1 MGIQFSGGLKIVP
14 NIHNGTPTPTPT
26 GAPTATPTPTPI
38 PTDTPTPT
46 PTVAATST
54 PTPTP
59 IPTDT
64 PTPTPTGTPTP
75 TPIPTDTPT
84 PTPTGAPTDTPT
96 PTPTITNTPTGTPTV
111 TPTETP
117 VPTDT
122 PTPTPTITNTP
133 TGTPTVTPTLTAT
146 PTVTPTETPIPTD
159 TPTPTPTDTPTPTPT
174 ITNTPTGTPTPTPTE
189 TPRPQNNIL
198 VVENFYK
205 SVLVPDRL
213 EIFVTM
219 TSEYPVEDTI
229 YVSFDTQFQVPSGY
243 TTIAGTGTAQMNIPS
258 GQTTNTVS
266 FYTDPLVNYDD
277 VIQSGTTW
285 TTLSVVNPLEGTQYE
300 YTATWDSYSF
310 NGGVL
315 PPDVTPTPT
324 PTVTPTPTPTA
335 TATSTPT
342 PTPNITGLTFSKSYT
357 YDCNDGLVF
366 TYSLVADMAVD
377 YLTEIIFVD
386 EVDIVSGGTITISKT
401 LGIAAGNISGTTSI
415 TNHTTPST
423 PTGYTHVDLV
433 GTSNL
438 TSVSLTYNGLTY
450 NGAWSD
456 QIGTFPNPTYPFTGL
471 TFSRSYSYDNTD
483 GVVATYYLES
493 SSITNQDIWYYF
505 TDKLGLVSGGTY
517 DITYAVSIPYGNNTA
532 TTIVNNNTAVSTLGL
547 TWGDLDQ
554 TSTLDNVSITYCNA
568 NYMGSYGNL
577 TPVFNDPATPTPTP
591 TATET
596 PTPTPTTTST
606 PTSTPTV
613 TPTGTPT
620 VTPTSTPTITP
631 TPTGTPTVTPTS
643 TPLPTNT
650 PTVTPTGTPTVTPTV
665 TPTPFYEIVSYG
677 GPSSGDACYSPWDS
691 FPMLGNTT
699 DFCTL
704 GTLTSSSWVTV
715 PTNNYY
721 VVYNGN
727 VRNVQHTLGNNFAQ
741 TTDAG
746 CSVCPTP
753 TPTPTITA
761 TPLPTSTPTV
771 TPTATPIPT
780 GTPTVTPTSTATPTP
795 TPTVTSTPTATPTVT
810 PTPIPPSGFGIYS
823 FGYANFTNAC
833 ESLNPPSSTVY
844 TTPGTTTMMA
854 GLFFYTN
861 LGMTDAF
868 VGNGNFYK
876 MVKGSYVYGV
886 QISSYGEVLDY
897 RDCGTLPTPTPT
909 PTVTATPTPTPTPT
923 ITSTPTSTPTVTPTP
938 TSTPTVTPTI
948 TPTPTSTPT
957 ITPTGTPTVT
967 PTATP
972 VPFQSIVCYG
982 TTAGG
987 ACTEMAN
994 CFTMIGNGTTFCNS
1008 TTFTSTPWNSVAT
1021 GNYYISYLGNTINVS
1036 HTFGQGY
1043 ATSLG
1048 GGCSV
1053 CPTATPTPT
1062 PTSTPTI
1069 TPTPTSTPTV
1079 TPTPT
1084 STPTV
1089 TPTLTPTPTVT
1100 PTATP
1105 LPGVGFTLTASCPG
1119 NNGATGRIVANTY
1132 YGGNENYTY
1141 IRIGS
1146 VPEGGSNL
1154 DASSFYQWD
1163 NVSDGTYWVTLYDS
1177 AGHKTSKSVTVNC
1190 YVAPTPTPTP
1200 VPTSTPTPTPCPSN
1214 GTLLSTYCSGVD
1226 LYGTYANGSCGTYN
1240 ALITSN
1246 SGECGYVAP
1255 TATPTPTPVPPTPTP
1270 TPVPSP
1276 TWDVYDAQEFQC
1288 GGGFTC
1294 SETIPVIVAV
1304 PAGTTIYTNEYYKA
1318 AYYDGFA
1325 YVIGNLTSS
1334 GGPGII
1340 LDETFHSRNC
1350 TLVACA
1356 AS

>member
-38 PTDTPTPT
+38 PTSTPTPT
-46 PTVAATST
+46 PTVAATS
-54 PTPTP
+54 
-59 IPTDT
+59 
-64 PTPTPTGTPTP
+64 TPTP

-174 ITNTPTGTPTPTPTE
+174 ITNTPTETPTITPTE

-285 TTLSVVNPLEGTQYE
+285 TTLSVANPLEGTQYE
-300 YTATWDSYSF
+300 YTATWSSYSF

-517 DITYAVSIPYGNNTA
+517 DITYAVSIPSGNNTA
-532 TTIVNNNTAVSTLGL
+532 TTIVNNNTAVSTSGL

-591 TATET
+591 TPTPTATETPTPTPTSTPTETPTVTPTSTPTIT

-631 TPTGTPTVTPTS
+631 TPTETPTVTPTE
-643 TPLPTNT
+643 TPIPTDT
-650 PTVTPTGTPTVTPTV
+650 PTPTPTGTPTSTPTV

-677 GPSSGDACYSPWDS
+677 GPSTGDACYSPWNS

-746 CSVCPTP
+746 CGTCPTP
-753 TPTPTITA
+753 TPTPTVTA

-854 GLFFYTN
+854 GLFLYTN

-876 MVKGSYVYGV
+876 MVKGSYIYGV

-909 PTVTATPTPTPTPT
+909 PTVTATPLPTSTPTITPTPTSTPTITPTATPIPVYSIIVHSGLTVNTACSSSTDITIYYTGSLGVGTDLYTDNIFNNAVQTPGYYHYYDNGQIFHVGLPSVQDGRVTEIVYCPTPTPTPT
-923 ITSTPTSTPTVTPTP
+923 VTATPTSTP

-957 ITPTGTPTVT
+957 ITPTP
-967 PTATP
+967 
-972 VPFQSIVCYG
+972 
-982 TTAGG
+982 
-987 ACTEMAN
+987 
-994 CFTMIGNGTTFCNS
+994 
-1008 TTFTSTPWNSVAT
+1008 TSTP
-1021 GNYYISYLGNTINVS
+1021 TI
-1036 HTFGQGY
+1036 
-1043 ATSLG
+1043 
-1048 GGCSV
+1048 
-1053 CPTATPTPT
+1053 TPT

-1079 TPTPT
+1079 TPTLTPT
-1084 STPTV
+1084 PTVTPTLTPTPTV

-1105 LPGVGFTLTASCPG
+1105 LPAVGFTLTASCPG

-1146 VPEGGSNL
+1146 VPEGGSDL
-1154 DASSFYQWD
+1154 PASSFYQWD

-1200 VPTSTPTPTPCPSN
+1200 TATPIPPDTSTPTPTPTSSSPS
-1214 GTLLSTYCSGVD
+1214 YD
-1226 LYGTYANGSCGTYN
+1226 LYEADEYGCDGGNCGPSAN
-1240 ALITSN
+1240 
-1246 SGECGYVAP
+1246 
-1255 TATPTPTPVPPTPTP
+1255 
-1270 TPVPSP
+1270 
-1276 TWDVYDAQEFQC
+1276 
-1288 GGGFTC
+1288 
-1294 SETIPVIVAV
+1294 TIIVAV
-1304 PAGTTIYTNEYYKA
+1304 PAGTSINYGKFYGALYPNGY
-1318 AYYDGFA
+1318 AYS
-1325 YVIGNLTSS
+1325 IGNGAFS
-1334 GGPGII
+1334 GPGLI
-1340 LDETFHSRNC
+1340 LDATYWTNNC
-1350 TLVACA
+1350 GTIACTPT
-1356 AS
+1356 